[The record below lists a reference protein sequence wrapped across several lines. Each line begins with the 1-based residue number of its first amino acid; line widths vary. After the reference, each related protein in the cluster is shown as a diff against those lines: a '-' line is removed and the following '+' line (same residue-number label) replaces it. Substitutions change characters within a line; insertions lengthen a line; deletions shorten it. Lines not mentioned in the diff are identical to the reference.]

1 MKGFI
6 EVTSITDRKKVLI
19 NTAWI
24 SEIKESKITKIGAL
38 IHNVAESY
46 EELKDLIEIALKP
59 ERKPLI

>member
-24 SEIKESKITKIGAL
+24 SEIKESKIITEGAL
-38 IHNVAESY
+38 VRYVAESY
-46 EELKDLIEIALKP
+46 EELKDLVEIALKP